1 MDFVNEFWLDINN
14 RTQTAPAFDFESD
27 FSMPSL
33 SVDSG
38 YDFSFDFD
46 DLDVRI
52 DDDCFKSILGAA
64 EECDSHSLESSM
76 SSDVSVGSGSPS
88 PLSME
93 GSKTPYSDATQCR
106 RPSSNGHIRR
116 PMNPFMVFAK
126 EERRRMSAV
135 TPNLHNAEISKI
147 CGRKWKNMT
156 AEEKRPFELESA
168 RLKVLHEKEYPG
180 YKYKPQ
186 KKTKV
191 PAIKKRPT
199 SERTANKTSL
209 KKLKVQQP
217 LRHDQDLSKDD
228 PKSSS
233 SSSSY
238 LMVNGQKIP
247 LKTAKS
253 TDNKNT
259 FNLQL
264 KIDEN
269 YKIVPA
275 NPVATASPIL
285 QILPPVQ
292 VKQENVVNPVYVSFP
307 GSPNDLSFSPF
318 FMASGDPDKKD
329 HGVSNAGGLFLLIN
343 CPNSADS
350 VNDSTCIYST
360 V

>member
-14 RTQTAPAFDFESD
+14 RAQAPPVFDFESD

-64 EECDSHSLESSM
+64 EECDSQSLESSM
-76 SSDVSVGSGSPS
+76 SSDASVGSGSPS
-88 PLSME
+88 PPLSME

-126 EERRRMSAV
+126 EERRKMSAV

-156 AEEKRPFELESA
+156 AEEKRPYELESA

-186 KKTKV
+186 KKSKAS
-191 PAIKKRPT
+191 AIKKRPA
-199 SERTANKTSL
+199 SERSANRTSV
-209 KKLKVQQP
+209 KKVKVEQP
-217 LRHDQDLSKDD
+217 LKNNQGLPKDD
-228 PKSSS
+228 SK
-233 SSSSY
+233 SSY

-253 TDNKNT
+253 SDNKNT

-275 NPVATASPIL
+275 NPSTASPIL
-285 QILPPVQ
+285 QILPPVADFGSMQ

-307 GSPNDLSFSPF
+307 GSPNDLSFSPL
-318 FMASGDPDKKD
+318 FMAGRDSDKTD
-329 HGVSNAGGLFLLIN
+329 RSSGLFLLIN
-343 CPNSADS
+343 CPNSAES
-350 VNDSTCIYST
+350 VNESTCIYST
-360 V
+360 A